1 MEKDK
6 KSINEEAKTIKF
18 RDRSVEEK

>member
-6 KSINEEAKTIKF
+6 KSINEEAETIKF
-18 RDRSVEEK
+18 RDKSVEEK